1 MEITVEELNQY
12 IKGTIEGNKDALIE
26 GFSPIEEATQ
36 GSITFLS
43 NPKYAHYIYNT
54 EATAI
59 LVNEDLVPDYN
70 IDGPTLIYVNDVY
83 SSLSLLME
91 QFQTNG
97 HGKQGIESPVHIAE
111 SVEYGNNVFI
121 GAFSYIG
128 KDVKIGNNVK
138 IYPHVIIN
146 NGCEIGDNSIIY
158 SSVHLYNNTKI
169 GKQCIIHAG
178 SIIGSDGF
186 GFAPQKSG
194 AFKKMPQTGNVVIE
208 DNVEIGSNTTID
220 RATMRST
227 IIRSGVK
234 LDNLIQVAH
243 NVEIGE
249 NTAIAA
255 QTGIS
260 GSSKIGKNCVIGGQV
275 GISGH
280 ITIADGSQIGAQ
292 SGVSNSIKEP
302 NQKWFGSPVSSV
314 KEGLKASIL
323 YKQLPEIYERL
334 KAIEIKLKGSK
345 AKDKKK

>member
-1 MEITVEELNQY
+1 MEITVEKLNHY
-12 IKGTIEGNKDALIE
+12 IKGTIKGNKDALIE
-26 GFSPIEEATQ
+26 GFSPIEEASQ

-43 NPKYAHYIYNT
+43 NPKYVHHLYNT

-59 LVNEDLVPDYN
+59 LVNKDLVPEQH

-83 SSLSLLME
+83 SSLSVLME

-97 HGKQGIESPVHIAE
+97 HGKEGIENPVHMAE
-111 SVEYGNNVFI
+111 TVKYGKNVFI

-128 KDVKIGNNVK
+128 KNVKIGDNVK
-138 IYPHVIIN
+138 IYPHVILN
-146 NGCEIGDNSIIY
+146 DGCEIGDNSIIY
-158 SSVHLYNNTKI
+158 SAVRLYNNTQI

-178 SIIGSDGF
+178 SVIGSDGF
-186 GFAPQKSG
+186 GFAPQENG
-194 AFKKMPQTGNVVIE
+194 DYKKMPQTGNVIIE

-227 IIRSGVK
+227 ILRKGVK
-234 LDNLIQVAH
+234 LDNLIQIAH

-260 GSSKIGKNCVIGGQV
+260 GSSKVGKNCVIGGQV
-275 GISGH
+275 GIAGH
-280 ITIADGSQIGAQ
+280 IAIADGSQIGAQ

-302 NQKWFGSPVSSV
+302 NQKWFGSPVSTV
-314 KEGLKASIL
+314 KKGLKASIL
-323 YKQLPEIYERL
+323 YQQLPEIHERL
-334 KAIEIKLKGSK
+334 KAIEKKLKGSK
-345 AKDKKK
+345 ANEKDT